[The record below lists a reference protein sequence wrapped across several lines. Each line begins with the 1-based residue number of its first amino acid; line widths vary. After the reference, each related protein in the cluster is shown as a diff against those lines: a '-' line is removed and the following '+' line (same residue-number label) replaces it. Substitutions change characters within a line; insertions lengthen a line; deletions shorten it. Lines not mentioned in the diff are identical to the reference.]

1 MHSSWSTLKEA
12 MKRNSSTAPLPIVV
26 DCHQDASKSSSI
38 SKVPSNQTPYSKN
51 QPAPKTTRN
60 TKLSKKPNFS
70 SKMRNKTP
78 HRSLFNS
85 RRSRMRTL
93 SLQRRNLDPA
103 CIRAWTKI
111 CSRRTPTVS
120 SRGTTSPT
128 LAWPCKAMDRRA

>member
-1 MHSSWSTLKEA
+1 MRSSSSTLNEA
-12 MKRNSSTAPLPIVV
+12 TKRNSSTAPLPIVV

-38 SKVPSNQTPYSKN
+38 SKVPSNQTSYSKN
-51 QPAPKTTRN
+51 QTAPKTTKN

-70 SKMRNKTP
+70 SKMRNKIP

-85 RRSRMRTL
+85 RQSRMRTL

-103 CIRAWTKI
+103 CIKAWTKI

-120 SRGTTSPT
+120 SRGTTNPT
-128 LAWPCKAMDRRA
+128 LAWPCKATDRRV

>member
-1 MHSSWSTLKEA
+1 MLSSWSTLNEA
-12 MKRNSSTAPLPIVV
+12 TKRNSSTAPLLIVV
-26 DCHQDASKSSSI
+26 DCHQDANKLSSI
-38 SKVPSNQTPYSKN
+38 SKVPSNQTSYSKN
-51 QPAPKTTRN
+51 RPAPKTSKS

-70 SKMRNKTP
+70 SKIGNKTP
-78 HRSLFNS
+78 HRSLFKS

-103 CIRAWTKI
+103 CIKAWTKI

-128 LAWPCKAMDRRA
+128 LAWPCKATDRRA